1 MAERRHPFLAH
12 FVLKLRE
19 KINWRKKK
27 QLDLTRN
34 FQQMVRAPA
43 FSGREKIGNS
53 YYFKI
58 LGIV

>member
-1 MAERRHPFLAH
+1 MQNADTLFSAFCPETEEKNELA
-12 FVLKLRE
+12 
-19 KINWRKKK
+19 KKK
-27 QLDLTRN
+27 FDLTRN
-34 FQQMVRAPA
+34 FQKVVRAPA